1 MAEGVSRLGCSCMCM
16 RMNVSRTMNPGFWR
30 DWSFVRELHYAHG
43 YRTGL
48 FGKVLNDM
56 ADYGC
61 DGKSATD
68 GVDRMFAMCKAQYVN
83 QSWIDKG
90 APDSPASGLRRTGDS
105 PSEYTTS
112 LVGNATLKFIQSV
125 LAEDGARRPFFAWI
139 GVHAPVRPA
148 KTAR

>member
-1 MAEGVSRLGCSCMCM
+1 
-16 RMNVSRTMNPGFWR
+16 
-30 DWSFVRELHYAHG
+30 
-43 YRTGL
+43 
-48 FGKVLNDM
+48 M

-90 APDSPASGLRRTGDS
+90 APDSPASGRRQTGDS
-105 PSEYTTS
+105 PGEYTTS

-125 LAEDGARRPFFAWI
+125 LAEDGDRRPFFAWI

-148 KTAR
+148 KAAR

>member
-1 MAEGVSRLGCSCMCM
+1 
-16 RMNVSRTMNPGFWR
+16 
-30 DWSFVRELHYAHG
+30 
-43 YRTGL
+43 
-48 FGKVLNDM
+48 M

-68 GVDRMFAMCKAQYVN
+68 GVDRMFAMCTAQYVN

-90 APDSPASGLRRTGDS
+90 APDSPTSGLRRTGDS
-105 PSEYTTS
+105 PREYTTS

-125 LAEDGARRPFFAWI
+125 LAEDARPFFAWI